1 MGRMPLNRN
10 TAIDWMIARFIK
22 RFAPLSLSTDSM
34 VFKMTTQIQS
44 PALGEQDRYDLAQ
57 AWAAALGGGVF
68 NWRFIHDRDKA
79 TPAIKRRGTLE
90 QVWPE
95 ACQWNNAGYG
105 IFATVNVMDGIG
117 YTPDGQPIPGAHGD
131 KLEHVIAIRAQVAD
145 LDDLNAMQNLERAAA
160 HDPAPWF
167 AVQTSPGKAHV
178 YWPVLLGTVDAFKPL
193 QRKIVPWFGSDKA
206 VIDATRVLRVPG
218 FYHLKGEPHLVTC
231 WQLPG
236 WGKPILQA
244 DLAASL
250 AHVTAIDHDGGTRHP
265 LGDPA
270 LAGPSREW
278 VRYAIETMPIDGMDH
293 ASFISFLTAFK
304 QAGWTLF
311 DADELREMFLQ
322 WCKRFGADS
331 KGDDYNLKHWDS
343 ITETELGWKS
353 LLRQNP
359 NLNGAFTFHGVQ
371 HVPAQLDNVPLIEQ
385 VKTAAFSVSDPEGG
399 KRLIPTIATL
409 SEPEQEIVLRII
421 AGNTGTTI
429 GVWKRT
435 LKDWKHS
442 ELGGGGDKDHSIIAE
457 HVLIE
462 IGPENLI
469 RQGKDFW
476 KYNGSG
482 LWSKVDDAQIRK
494 VTQRVLKAGGHP
506 VTQAKTTSI
515 ANVLGDMIHVENHK
529 FNAAP
534 KGTVSCRNGEL
545 SCTQGMWFLN
555 NHKREH
561 YRTSQIPV
569 SYDYSAPEPVQTLK
583 YLRECFRD
591 DDDAEQKVEMLF
603 ALAGYALM
611 DHADHAKFLI
621 LRGNGRNGKS
631 VWMHILESLVGEEN
645 TANVQP
651 SEFNN
656 RFQLGELDNKLLNIV
671 DDLPKKALLPD
682 GVIKAIVSGGK
693 ITGEHK
699 LRDPFSVSFRC
710 FLTIG
715 ANYDL
720 PTVDDSTAMMERA
733 VIIEWNRTFRADERD
748 DTLRHRL
755 VAEELPGILKRALD
769 AYGRAL
775 LNGFPHVP
783 SSDRAKEK
791 WLGRINPVRRFVDQE
806 YEHVPGAKMPFKHL
820 WDAFQHWERE
830 ERSKPIGRTRFAE
843 SLASIPGVEKRNS
856 APDANQVMVFGL
868 QRRGDVGP
876 VPGQQPMPGTVI
888 SFPMPGQL
896 PPR

>member
-1 MGRMPLNRN
+1 MN
-10 TAIDWMIARFIK
+10 TDDK
-22 RFAPLSLSTDSM
+22 TSNSDG
-34 VFKMTTQIQS
+34 QS
-44 PALGEQDRYDLAQ
+44 NCDFNLAQ
-57 AWAAALGGGVF
+57 AWTQALGGGVF

-90 QVWPE
+90 QVWVE
-95 ACQWNNAGYG
+95 ACQWNAANYG
-105 IFATVNVMDGIG
+105 IFATVNEMDGAG
-117 YTPDGQPIPGAHGD
+117 YDAGGRPVAGAHGD
-131 KLEHVIAIRAQVAD
+131 TLEHVKAIRAHVVD
-145 LDDLNAMQNLERAAA
+145 LDNLNAMASLQHATA

-178 YWPVLLGTVDAFKPL
+178 YWPVLLGTVDDYRPL
-193 QRKIVPWFGSDKA
+193 QRKLRQWFDGDKA

-218 FYHLKGEPHLVTC
+218 FLHQKGEPHLVTC
-231 WQLPG
+231 YALPG
-236 WGKPILQA
+236 YGQPILQYT
-244 DLAASL
+244 LARSL
-250 AHVTAIDHDGGTRHP
+250 KDVNAPEDSGGRHP
-265 LGDPA
+265 LGDGE
-270 LAGPSREW
+270 LAGPSWEW
-278 VRYAIETMPIDGMDH
+278 VLYGLETMPVDGMSHPD
-293 ASFISFLTAFK
+293 FISFTAAYK
-304 QAGWTLF
+304 QAGWTL
-311 DADELREMFLQ
+311 ADPETLKQHWLK
-322 WCKRFGADS
+322 WCEKFGAAS
-331 KGDDYNLKHWDS
+331 KGIDYNLKHWDS
-343 ITETELGWKS
+343 INDTEVGWRS
-353 LLRQNP
+353 MLRQNP
-359 NLNGAFTFHGVQ
+359 NLNGAFMFHGSQ
-371 HVPAQLDNVPLIEQ
+371 HVPKPQPNDIPLFEQ
-385 VKTAAFSVSDPEGG
+385 IKTAALNVIDPEGG
-399 KRLIPTIATL
+399 KTLVPTIATL
-409 SEPEQEIVLRII
+409 SEPEQEIVLKII
-421 AGNTGTTI
+421 AGNTRTSVS
-429 GVWKRT
+429 VWKRT

-442 ELGGGGDKDHSIIAE
+442 ELGDSGDKDHSVIAE
-457 HVLIE
+457 RVLIE
-462 IGPENLI
+462 IGRENLI
-469 RQGKDFW
+469 RQGRDFW

-482 LWSKVDDAQIRK
+482 LWCKADDAQIRK
-494 VTQRVLKAGGHP
+494 VTQQVLKAGGHP

-534 KGTVSCRNGEL
+534 KGTVSCQNGEL

-561 YRTSQIPV
+561 YRTTQIPV
-569 SYDYSAPEPVQTLK
+569 PYDYSAPEPVQTMN
-583 YLRECFRD
+583 YLHECFRD
-591 DDDAEQKVEMLF
+591 DDDAGQKIEMLF

-621 LRGNGRNGKS
+621 LKGNGRNGKS
-631 VWMHILESLVGEEN
+631 VWMHILESLAGEEN

-699 LRDPFSVSFRC
+699 QRDPFSVSFRC

-715 ANYDL
+715 TNYDL

-748 DTLRHRL
+748 DTLKHRL
-755 VAEELPGILKRALD
+755 VAEELPGILKCALD

-783 SSDRAKEK
+783 SSTRAKEK

-806 YEHVPGAKMPFKHL
+806 YEHVSGAKMPFKHM
-820 WDAFQHWERE
+820 WEAFQHWERE

-856 APDANQVMVFGL
+856 AADDNHVMVFGL
-868 QRRGDVGP
+868 QRRGDVMP
-876 VPGQQPMPGTVI
+876 MPGQQPMPGTVI
-888 SFPMPGQL
+888 PFHPPGQI
-896 PPR
+896 PAR